1 MEIAQTIDD
10 ALTEYY
16 SEKGV
21 EVPNWKRDKD
31 PQWWKDY
38 LISLGV
44 DPSRWSKRRRSR
56 SVCWLLWNTCHAWY
70 QRLGCRQ
77 KTSLIAFILASRR
90 VASRRP

>member
-44 DPSRWSKRRRSR
+44 DPS
-56 SVCWLLWNTCHAWY
+56 N
-70 QRLGCRQ
+70 
-77 KTSLIAFILASRR
+77 
-90 VASRRP
+90 P